1 MKINKRAKREAKELL
16 RLCMT
21 GDALDENRARQAA
34 QEVAAAGHRNSHAV
48 LAHFLRLVE
57 LEEAR
62 HTVQIESAIPLPE
75 DVRTAIEAGLAR
87 RYGRELTTT
96 YAQRPEL
103 IGGVRIQ
110 AASDVYD
117 GTVLAGLEA
126 LERSF

>member
-1 MKINKRAKREAKELL
+1 MKINKRAKREAKELF
-16 RLCMT
+16 RLCMM
-21 GDALDENRARQAA
+21 DNALDENRAWQAA
-34 QEVAAAGHRNSHAV
+34 QQVAAAGHRNSHAV
-48 LAHFLRLVE
+48 LTHFLRLLE

-62 HTVQIESAIPLPE
+62 HTAQIESATPLPE

-87 RYGRELTTT
+87 RYGRLLTAT
-96 YAQRPEL
+96 YAHRPEL

>member
-1 MKINKRAKREAKELL
+1 MKINKRVKREAKELFGV
-16 RLCMT
+16 CMV
-21 GDALDENRARQAA
+21 DNALDENRVREAA
-34 QEVAAAGHRNSHAV
+34 QQVAAAGHRNSNAV

-62 HTVQIESAIPLPE
+62 HTAQIESAIPLPE
-75 DVRTAIEAGLAR
+75 DVRTVLEAGLAR
-87 RYGRELTTT
+87 RYGRVLATT
-96 YAQRPEL
+96 YAHRPEL

-126 LERSF
+126 LEKTF